1 MAETTAAAPDPAS
14 VIRSR
19 RFAGLLVLAAV
30 VGLVAS
36 LAAWAFLELV
46 HQIQVGVFY
55 DGAPTWWPLPV
66 LALAG
71 LITAFAVVRLPGR
84 GGHVPAHGLQAG
96 TNEPIELPGVLLAA
110 LASVG
115 LGIVLG

>member
-1 MAETTAAAPDPAS
+1 MAQATAAAPDPAS

-66 LALAG
+66 LAVAG
-71 LITAFAVVRLPGR
+71 LIAAFAIVRLPGN
-84 GGHVPAHGLQAG
+84 GGHVPAHGLNAAA
-96 TNEPIELPGVLLAA
+96 THPVELSGVMLAA
-110 LASVG
+110 
-115 LGIVLG
+115 